1 MLLFPHLEEVGLTCA
16 VSTKP
21 INVREAED
29 RDRFVAALGLD
40 PARAVSARQIH
51 RARVA
56 RLDSDHPPGV
66 EPIGDAL
73 VTNVPG
79 LPLLLRAAD
88 CSLVVI
94 ADPVHRAV
102 GVAHAGWKG
111 SVRGVLVNLI
121 KSLHR
126 NYGTKPSECLAAI
139 GPTVTAPNYPVGP
152 VVPTSFLR
160 KREWATEYVYVT
172 KGKFHF
178 DLPGANAHFL
188 RECGIPGKAIDLCE
202 LCTVD
207 EEEMLHSFRRDGV
220 EAGHHGMVAAWES

>member
-1 MLLFPHLEEVGLTCA
+1 MLLFPHLEEAGLICA
-16 VSTKP
+16 VSTRP

-29 RDRFVAALGLD
+29 RDRFVEALGLD
-40 PARAVSARQIH
+40 AARTVSARQIH

-56 RLDSDHPPGV
+56 RIDAGHPPGV

-73 VTNVPG
+73 ITDVPAQ
-79 LPLLLRAAD
+79 PLLLRAAD

-94 ADPVHRAV
+94 ADPKHKAI
-102 GVAHAGWKG
+102 GLAHAGWKG
-111 SVRGVLVNLI
+111 SVRGILINLMRA
-121 KSLHR
+121 LHR
-126 NYGTKPSECLAAI
+126 NYGTHPKDCLAAI

-160 KREWATEYVYVT
+160 KRAWAAEHVYVA

-188 RECGIPGKAIDLCE
+188 RECGVPASAIDICE

-220 EAGHHGMVAAWES
+220 EAGHHGMVAAWA